1 MAAYT
6 GTFNFY
12 DSAGLYI
19 GDSSIDLSDATAG
32 TYKVMLVTSTYTPNE
47 DLHTIYSDITNE
59 ITSAGNYSQQ
69 NLIGGT
75 WTEAAGISTFN
86 ANNTVFT
93 ASGGTDYD
101 AARYWVLYEN
111 TSTSPLKPL
120 MAYGLIDDSPADV
133 VVTDG
138 TSLTLQWN
146 NLGLFTLGA

>member
-6 GTFNFY
+6 GTLNFY
-12 DSAGLYI
+12 DSVGLYI

-32 TYKVMLVTSTYTPNE
+32 TFKVMLVTSTYTPNE
-47 DLHTIYSDITNE
+47 NLHTILSDVTNE
-59 ITSAGNYSQQ
+59 ITAAGSYSRK
-69 NLIGGT
+69 NLIGAT
-75 WTEAAGISTFN
+75 WTEAAGITTFN

-93 ASGGTDYD
+93 ATGADYD
-101 AARYWVLYEN
+101 AARYWVLYED

-120 MAYGLIDDSPADV
+120 IAYGLIDDTPADV
-133 VVTDG
+133 IVTDG

>member
-32 TYKVMLVTSTYTPNE
+32 PYKVMLVTSTYTPNE
-47 DLHTIYSDITNE
+47 SLHTILSDITNE
-59 ITSAGNYSQQ
+59 ITSAGGYAQE

-75 WTEAAGISTFN
+75 WTEAAGVSTFN

-93 ASGGTDYD
+93 ATGADYD

-120 MAYGLIDDSPADV
+120 IAYGLIDDTPADV
-133 VVTDG
+133 IVTDG